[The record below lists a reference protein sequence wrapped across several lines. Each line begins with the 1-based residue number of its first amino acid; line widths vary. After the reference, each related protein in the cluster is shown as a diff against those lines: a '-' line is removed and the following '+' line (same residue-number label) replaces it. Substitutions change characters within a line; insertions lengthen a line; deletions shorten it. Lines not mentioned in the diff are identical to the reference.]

1 MSFDVT
7 QQRPDRHA
15 PICTE
20 EARDRQPQLASAGLA
35 TKGGLRPGQGAA
47 ERSVRMRRTYQEN
60 WFQVWPLGL
69 HFLLSRFWRL
79 SRGES
84 RFLFLHFDK
93 DPELCPDVCGS
104 SWVLSR
110 L

>member
-47 ERSVRMRRTYQEN
+47 ERSVRMLPTYQEN
-60 WFQVWPLGL
+60 WFQVWPLGPASCCHGSGVSPGEKAGFSSSIL
-69 HFLLSRFWRL
+69 TKILSSAL
-79 SRGES
+79 TSVA
-84 RFLFLHFDK
+84 
-93 DPELCPDVCGS
+93 PPGS
-104 SWVLSR
+104 
-110 L
+110 